1 MLVDISPNEAYKIIK
16 DCDVAKGWKQYAIE
30 ELFTYL
36 SKRNPEQCIDIV
48 GELIEWSHYKSTK
61 ELLNNYQ
68 FNNEVIEKTVP
79 FRVWADLNDP
89 EAGEDGYKLEYLV
102 PPC

>member
-48 GELIEWSHYKSTK
+48 GELIEWRNYK
-61 ELLNNYQ
+61 
-68 FNNEVIEKTVP
+68 
-79 FRVWADLNDP
+79 
-89 EAGEDGYKLEYLV
+89 
-102 PPC
+102 